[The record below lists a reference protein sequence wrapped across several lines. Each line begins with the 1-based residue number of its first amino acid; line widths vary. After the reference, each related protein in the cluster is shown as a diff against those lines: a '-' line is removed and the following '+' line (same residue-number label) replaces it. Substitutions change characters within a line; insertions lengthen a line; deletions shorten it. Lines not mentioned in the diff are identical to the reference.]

1 MDKDMRA
8 MRPDAVLK
16 EGEIVRLITP
26 EIAARLYTP
35 IGDNISFPEENP
47 YALKIPVNTLCMYGG
62 RLVRIHKV
70 VKVCGHFHY
79 FVQIAESGEVLNI
92 QFCPAAFVVCGEDE
106 SAEIDELT
114 PPDPE
119 SMWYFLGVTDSVSLR
134 GKI

>member
-1 MDKDMRA
+1 MDKDMRV

-16 EGEIVRLITP
+16 EGEIVRLIEP
-26 EIAARLYTP
+26 EIAARLYTL

-47 YALKIPVNTLCMYGG
+47 YTLKIPVNTLCMYGG
-62 RLVRIHKV
+62 RLARISKA

-79 FVQIAESGEVLNI
+79 FVQIAESGEMLNV
-92 QFCPAAFVVCGEDE
+92 QFCPAAFMIYDEDE
-106 SAEIDELT
+106 GAEIAELT

>member
-35 IGDNISFPEENP
+35 IGDNIRFPEENS
-47 YALKIPVNTLCMYGG
+47 YTLKIPVDTLIMYGG
-62 RLVRIHKV
+62 RLARIYRAI
-70 VKVCGHFHY
+70 KVCDHFHY
-79 FVQIAESGEVLNI
+79 YVQIAESGKVLNT

-134 GKI
+134 DKI